1 MIKVINIFGAPGCG
15 KSTTAAGLFWRMKCA
30 NMSVELVSEYA
41 KACVFEERDNLIK
54 EDQLYI
60 FTKQHRA
67 LFRIKDTY
75 EYAIMDSP
83 IVLSSLYRSYDSFY
97 DKEMFD
103 ELVFST
109 FTKYDNKN
117 FLILLEDDNYEERGR
132 VHSLSDS
139 KKLQNRMWNMLYQR
153 DIRFTTCRRKN
164 AVDKIFKT
172 IKEEDSC

>member
-117 FLILLEDDNYEERGR
+117 FVIMLDENQYEERGR
-132 VHSLSDS
+132 VHSFNES
-139 KKLQNRMWNMLYQR
+139 KKLQTRMWNMLYQH
-153 DIRFTTCRRKN
+153 DIRFSVCKRKN
-164 AVDKIFKT
+164 AVNDIFSKLF
-172 IKEEDSC
+172 EDNS

>member
-1 MIKVINIFGAPGCG
+1 MIKVLTIFGAPGCG

-97 DKEMFD
+97 DKETFD
-103 ELVFST
+103 ELIFST
-109 FTKYDNKN
+109 FAKYDNKN
-117 FLILLEDDNYEERGR
+117 FLILMEDDNYEERGR

-139 KKLQNRMWNMLYQR
+139 RKLQNRMWNMLYQR
-153 DIRFTTCRRKN
+153 DIRFSVCRRKT
-164 AVDKIFKT
+164 AVDKIFSELSKNN
-172 IKEEDSC
+172 S